1 MKKTEC
7 SEKRCLYKAGEIPE
21 RPNRKCARCRVARE
35 PARGKDRAKH
45 LGCDY
50 TEASLEQKKAP
61 EKSASKS
68 KASKQKTGK
77 KRANAASTT
86 QTRTS
91 RPRRSRYFEG
101 YDGYY
106 EDVIPVDNGGIRQ
119 GVDVNLV
126 KKVSALVAGVLFV
139 VGACVS
145 IMYFL

>member
-7 SEKRCLYKAGEIPE
+7 SEKRCPYKAGEIPE
-21 RPNRKCARCRVARE
+21 RPNRKCARCKVARE

-50 TEASLEQKKAP
+50 DEGNIEQKKVP
-61 EKSASKS
+61 GKSTSKV
-68 KASKQKTGK
+68 KASKRKTGK
-77 KRANAASTT
+77 KRVNASQLTQKSAS
-86 QTRTS
+86 S
-91 RPRRSRYFEG
+91 PRRNRYFDG

-106 EDVIPVDNGGIRQ
+106 EDVIPVDNGGTRQ

-139 VGACVS
+139 VGTCVS

>member
-1 MKKTEC
+1 MKKSEC
-7 SEKRCLYKAGEIPE
+7 GEKRCPYKAGEIPE
-21 RPNRKCARCRVARE
+21 RPNRKCARCKVARE
-35 PARGKDRAKH
+35 PARRKDRAKH

-50 TEASLEQKKAP
+50 AEASIKQKQPSGKPAPKGKA
-61 EKSASKS
+61 A
-68 KASKQKTGK
+68 KQKTGK
-77 KRANAASTT
+77 KRANPARTT
-86 QTRTS
+86 QNRAL
-91 RPRRSRYFEG
+91 RPRRNRYFDG

-106 EDVIPVDNGGIRQ
+106 EDVIPVDNGGTRQ